1 MALVRWQPSNAFGL
15 GNDFNRLFEGF
26 TRNGNDAAPSA
37 SVSTWKPSVDISE
50 TQDEFVVTADLPG
63 INREDLNVTVA
74 DGRLTLRGERRQAS
88 QESERSVHRV
98 ERIYGTFARSF
109 DLPAAVNSENI
120 TASYRDGVL
129 SVSVPK
135 AEEAKPKQIEVK
147 ISA

>member
-1 MALVRWQPSNAFGL
+1 MALVRWQPSNVFGL

-26 TRNGNDAAPSA
+26 TRDG
-37 SVSTWKPSVDISE
+37 SVSSPPPASTWKPSVDISE

-74 DGRLTLRGERRQAS
+74 DGRLTIRGERRQES
-88 QESERSVHRV
+88 QAAEGSIHRV
-98 ERIYGTFARSF
+98 ERVYGTFTRAF
-109 DLPAAVNSENI
+109 DLPTAVNSENI

>member
-1 MALVRWQPSNAFGL
+1 MALVRWQPSNVFGL

-26 TRNGNDAAPSA
+26 NRNGSDVASSP

-50 TQDEFVVTADLPG
+50 TEDEFIVTADLPG

-74 DGRLTLRGERRQAS
+74 DGRLTLRGERRQAT
-88 QESERSVHRV
+88 QESEGSVHRV
-98 ERIYGTFARSF
+98 ERVYGTFTRAF
-109 DLPAAVNSENI
+109 DLPTAVNAENI

>member
-1 MALVRWQPSNAFGL
+1 MALVRWQPSNVFGL

-26 TRNGNDAAPSA
+26 TRSGNDAASSGP
-37 SVSTWKPSVDISE
+37 VSGWKPSVDISE

-74 DGRLTLRGERRQAS
+74 DGRLTLRGERRQAPT
-88 QESERSVHRV
+88 EPEGSVHRV
-98 ERIYGTFARSF
+98 ERVYGTFTRAF
-109 DLPAAVNSENI
+109 DLPTAVNADNI
-120 TASYRDGVL
+120 AASYRDGVL

-147 ISA
+147 VSA